1 MERDTEIM
9 EEVVNMT
16 ISEAIKMLDV
26 LYVLDAPNLA
36 QAINMAKDAL
46 READKLGG
54 FDRLRE
60 LVQAD
65 REGRCVVLPCK
76 LHDKVFFIENGC
88 VKETEVDSFHNW
100 TSGRWKISTHTDRMY
115 EHWKGYEIDFSGI
128 GKTVFLSREDAEKAL
143 EEMEG
148 KPDG

>member
-1 MERDTEIM
+1 
-9 EEVVNMT
+9 MT

-46 READKLGG
+46 READKPGGLG
-54 FDRLRE
+54 RLRE

-76 LHDKVFFIENGC
+76 PSNVTVYQLRSKKHARGRGVSPCHVGC
-88 VKETEVDSFHNW
+88 AVVWVGGHYALEHQGDEPCW
-100 TSGRWKISTHTDRMY
+100 DR
-115 EHWKGYEIDFSGI
+115 DFE
-128 GKTVFLSREDAEKAL
+128 KTWFLTPEAAEKAL
-143 EEMEG
+143 EEMEANG
-148 KPDG
+148 NG